1 MAKQKQSCKKPTN
14 WEDNNMPKKE
24 NMTFESASA
33 RLAEIVKILEQG
45 NSSLEESLKLYE
57 EGVLLVRFCND
68 SLDNAE
74 KKIKMLVADSNGEML
89 EKDFFEEK

>member
-1 MAKQKQSCKKPTN
+1 MLEK
-14 WEDNNMPKKE
+14 D
-24 NMTFESASA
+24 NMTFEGASA

-57 EGVLLVRFCND
+57 EGVVLVRFCND

-74 KKIKMLVADSNGEML
+74 KKIKMLSIDSNGKMV

>member
-1 MAKQKQSCKKPTN
+1 MS
-14 WEDNNMPKKE
+14 KKE
-24 NMTFESASA
+24 NLTFESATM
-33 RLAEIVKILEQG
+33 RLEEIVKILEQG
-45 NSSLEESLKLYE
+45 NYPLEESLKLYE

-74 KKIKMLVADSNGEML
+74 KKIKMLASDSKGEMI

>member
-1 MAKQKQSCKKPTN
+1 MLDKKN
-14 WEDNNMPKKE
+14 L
-24 NMTFESASA
+24 TFESASA
-33 RLAEIVKILEQG
+33 RLEEIVKILEHG
-45 NSSLEESLKLYE
+45 NSSLDESLKLYE

-74 KKIKMLVADSNGEML
+74 EKIKMLVADSNGEMV

>member
-1 MAKQKQSCKKPTN
+1 MAMHRPLCKKQTN

-74 KKIKMLVADSNGEML
+74 KKIKMLVADSNGEII

>member
-1 MAKQKQSCKKPTN
+1 MPSK
-14 WEDNNMPKKE
+14 NNL
-24 NMTFESASA
+24 TFESASA
-33 RLAEIVKILEQG
+33 RLEEIVKILEQG
-45 NSSLEESLKLYE
+45 NSSLDESLKLYE

-74 KKIKMLVADSNGEML
+74 KKIKMLVVDSNGEML

>member
-1 MAKQKQSCKKPTN
+1 MLEK
-14 WEDNNMPKKE
+14 D
-24 NMTFESASA
+24 NMTFEGASA

-57 EGVLLVRFCND
+57 EGVVLVRFCND

-74 KKIKMLVADSNGEML
+74 KKIKMLSIDSNGKMV
-89 EKDFFEEK
+89 EKDFLEEK

>member
-1 MAKQKQSCKKPTN
+1 
-14 WEDNNMPKKE
+14 MPKKE

-33 RLAEIVKILEQG
+33 RLEEIVKILEQG
-45 NSSLEESLKLYE
+45 NSSLDESLKLYE

-74 KKIKMLVADSNGEML
+74 KKIKMLVTDSKGETV
-89 EKDFFEEK
+89 EKNFFEDE

>member
-1 MAKQKQSCKKPTN
+1 MAKQRLSCKKQTN

-74 KKIKMLVADSNGEML
+74 KKIKMLVADSNGEMV